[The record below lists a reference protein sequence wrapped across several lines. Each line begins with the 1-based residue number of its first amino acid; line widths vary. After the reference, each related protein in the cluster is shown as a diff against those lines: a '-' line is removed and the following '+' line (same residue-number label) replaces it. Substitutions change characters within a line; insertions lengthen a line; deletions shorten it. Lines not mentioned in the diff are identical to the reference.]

1 MSTPLKKGKKT
12 LNFFLP
18 LNYHWKYYQAYCW
31 DDINNPAYDR
41 PNPQFHEDPLYWLP
55 SSFQNLSN
63 NTDRNGANKKNTN
76 IYTHSPNTQRKI
88 TIERVSWCENKWYPN
103 PPPLFHQ
110 PLPFYGENLNPLPLS
125 LKILKIQNSPFGGI
139 QLWYAPLKQIIHH
152 LTWWI
157 EVDHAPSILCL
168 ELSLTWFL
176 KNTCN
181 GNINKHIV
189 IIIVIM

>member
-76 IYTHSPNTQRKI
+76 VYTHSPNTQRKI
-88 TIERVSWCENKWYPN
+88 TIERVSWCENKWYPTP
-103 PPPLFHQ
+103 PPPLIS
-110 PLPFYGENLNPLPLS
+110 PNPPFLWGKSEPPPTFFENFENSKLPLWGDSVMICTSETNYSSFNVMNRGRSCPLNS
-125 LKILKIQNSPFGGI
+125 LLGTLP
-139 QLWYAPLKQIIHH
+139 H
-152 LTWWI
+152 LI
-157 EVDHAPSILCL
+157 SQEHL
-168 ELSLTWFL
+168 
-176 KNTCN
+176 
-181 GNINKHIV
+181 
-189 IIIVIM
+189 

>member
-1 MSTPLKKGKKT
+1 MLQSQHYEYSLQYIMSTPLKKGKKT

-88 TIERVSWCENKWYPN
+88 TIERVSWCENKWYPT
-103 PPPLFHQ
+103 PPPPPYFTNPSLFMGKIWTPSHFLWKFWKFKTP
-110 PLPFYGENLNPLPLS
+110 PL
-125 LKILKIQNSPFGGI
+125 GGFSYDMH
-139 QLWYAPLKQIIHH
+139 LW
-152 LTWWI
+152 
-157 EVDHAPSILCL
+157 
-168 ELSLTWFL
+168 
-176 KNTCN
+176 
-181 GNINKHIV
+181 NKLFIT
-189 IIIVIM
+189 